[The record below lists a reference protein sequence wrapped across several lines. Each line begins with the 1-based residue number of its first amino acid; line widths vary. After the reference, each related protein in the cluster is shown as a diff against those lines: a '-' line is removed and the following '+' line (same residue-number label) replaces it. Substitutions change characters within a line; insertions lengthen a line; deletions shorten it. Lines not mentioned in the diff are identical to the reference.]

1 MLYVKVENET
11 ARRYSLAALHA
22 DHPDVSFPI
31 EPSAECL
38 AEFGV
43 FALVETDPPATSPSQ
58 TVIEGEPELV
68 DDQWTQTWATAPVPL
83 DERKAAMWQQVKARR
98 ASLTDDPGATVATPA
113 GVVQSDSKSQQN
125 ILGLVQMAVLANIS
139 AQPFA
144 ADFTLADNTVV
155 TLNASQMIGLGVA
168 VGQHVQAVY
177 AQATALRQVIEA
189 AEDHEALDLIDVEAG
204 WP

>member
-1 MLYVKVENET
+1 MIYVKVENET

-38 AEFGV
+38 ADFGV
-43 FALVETDPPATSPSQ
+43 FVLVETDPPMSTASLIVS
-58 TVIEGEPELV
+58 EGEPELV
-68 DDQWTQTWATAPVPL
+68 NGEWTQTWLTAPAPL
-83 DERKAAMWQQVKARR
+83 EERKAAMWQQVKAMR

-177 AQATALRQVIEA
+177 AQATVHRSAIEA
-189 AEDHEALDLIDVEAG
+189 AADHEALDLIDLEAG